1 MPNRVFVD
9 THYVIAL
16 INRRDK
22 HHKLAQ
28 ELASRYEGR
37 PLLTTEAI
45 LLEIGDAL
53 ARQFKQ
59 QAIITIDQFL
69 DSDDTEIVSLT
80 PALRQKAFELYKA
93 YDDKSWGMTDCV
105 SFVVMREEDVTE
117 ALTSDQHFV
126 QAGFTALMNV

>member
-22 HHKLAQ
+22 HHKLARK
-28 ELASRYEGR
+28 LANRYEGR
-37 PLLTTEAI
+37 KLLTTEAI

-59 QAIITIDQFL
+59 QAIIIIEQFQG
-69 DSDDTEIVSLT
+69 SDDTKIVPLT
-80 PALRQKAFELYKA
+80 PELLQKAFELYKA
-93 YDDKSWGMTDCV
+93 YDDKNWGMTDCV
-105 SFVVMREEDVTE
+105 SFVVMREEEVTE

-126 QAGFTALMNV
+126 QAGFTALMNA